1 MATAS
6 GLQQQAA
13 QLSFIEAPQR
23 GLNSVLLIALL
34 LLSTGL
40 LMMTSA
46 SVEIANSSAGD
57 PLYYFKRQAI
67 FACVGIVAGTVTVA
81 IPLALWRRLAPMLM
95 LVSFVLLIAVL
106 IPGIGHT
113 VNGSA
118 RWIPLPFFNL
128 QPSEL
133 AKLFIIMY
141 LADYLQ
147 RNREAVKTQWREFL
161 IPLFISGFAAWLLQ
175 MEPDHG
181 ALVILMATTFCLL
194 FLADV
199 KLKRFAP
206 IVALAGAGFSAIAYT
221 KPHVIARFT
230 SFLNP
235 WASENVF
242 GDGYQL
248 SQALIAFGRG
258 EWLGTGLGHSIQK
271 LYFLPEA
278 HTDFVLAIIGEEFG
292 LFGVAFVVVL
302 FCLLVARAFA
312 IGRLAQT
319 HQSYFAAYF
328 AYGLGL
334 LFAGQALINIGV
346 NIGLLPTK
354 GLTLPFLS
362 YGGASLII
370 SCVMAAMQIRIQFET
385 ERLAAEGREER
396 RWGR

>member
-1 MATAS
+1 
-6 GLQQQAA
+6 
-13 QLSFIEAPQR
+13 
-23 GLNSVLLIALL
+23 
-34 LLSTGL
+34 
-40 LMMTSA
+40 MMTSA

-292 LFGVAFVVVL
+292 LFGVAFVVAL

-346 NIGLLPTK
+346 NIGLLPTN

-370 SCVMAAMQIRIQFET
+370 SCVMAAMLIRIQFET

>member
-1 MATAS
+1 
-6 GLQQQAA
+6 
-13 QLSFIEAPQR
+13 
-23 GLNSVLLIALL
+23 
-34 LLSTGL
+34 
-40 LMMTSA
+40 MMTSA

-258 EWLGTGLGHSIQK
+258 EWLGTGLGHR
-271 LYFLPEA
+271 LRAGHHWRRVRPVWCRLRGR
-278 HTDFVLAIIGEEFG
+278 FVLPAGGKGVRNWAPCTNPSE
-292 LFGVAFVVVL
+292 LFRRL
-302 FCLLVARAFA
+302 FRLRARLV
-312 IGRLAQT
+312 
-319 HQSYFAAYF
+319 
-328 AYGLGL
+328 
-334 LFAGQALINIGV
+334 
-346 NIGLLPTK
+346 
-354 GLTLPFLS
+354 
-362 YGGASLII
+362 
-370 SCVMAAMQIRIQFET
+370 IR
-385 ERLAAEGREER
+385 RPSAD
-396 RWGR
+396 

>member
-370 SCVMAAMQIRIQFET
+370 SCVMAAMLIRIQFET